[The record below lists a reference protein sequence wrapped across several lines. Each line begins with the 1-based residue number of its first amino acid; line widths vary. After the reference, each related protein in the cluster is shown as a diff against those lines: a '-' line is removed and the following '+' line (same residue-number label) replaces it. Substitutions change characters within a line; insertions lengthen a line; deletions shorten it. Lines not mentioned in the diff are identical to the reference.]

1 MNKEKWDLTCM
12 RLAYEVAQHAT
23 CLRRKVGAV
32 ISKDY
37 RIIATGF
44 NGAPEGIEHCTTCMR
59 DVLNVPSGQ
68 RHELSMAVHAEM
80 NAIIQCALHGVSP
93 EGSTIY
99 VTVTPCSMCL
109 KALINARIKR
119 IVIDNDVYP
128 DELSRKLLNESGIEF
143 VVLKSNKNKK
153 SRKELEELFKPAT
166 RKEDESGIKHNE
178 MNVIS
183 YPSIVNIPNLPNIDE
198 VEKWLKSEGIPFN
211 IEKLDPK
218 IILPESGISIEELTN
233 IKSNFNKTFNEWK
246 EKFFNY
252 KQSILT
258 SNDKNSSSELHDI
271 GNKVSNKIQT
281 PIVIFEDKP
290 EEFINVYQEIGKALA
305 SDLSETIEK
314 EMQDYFNS
322 IDYKS
327 KLKFKVVSESEAKIL
342 VGSKKNLIRHYYT
355 STLNSNFKP
364 PQYFCPMNEND
375 EPIFI
380 EQSLLVALFELFING
395 VFEVSIEFLNNGKF
409 EILYDKSVYRTNIK
423 SNKVFCEITTPFITT
438 VYDGISEN
446 IEQDRFMNII
456 FKTDN
461 ISKEFMVD

>member
-59 DVLNVPSGQ
+59 DALNVPSGQ

-128 DELSRKLLNESGIEF
+128 DELSKKLLNESGIEF
-143 VVLKSNKNKK
+143 VVLKPNKNKK
-153 SRKELEELFKPAT
+153 SRKEIEALLKPVT
-166 RKEDESGIKHNE
+166 REEDESGIKHNE
-178 MNVIS
+178 MNAIS

-218 IILPESGISIEELTN
+218 IILPHSGISMEELTN
-233 IKSNFNKTFNEWK
+233 TKINFEKKQKELFNEHK
-246 EKFFNY
+246 E
-252 KQSILT
+252 IR
-258 SNDKNSSSELHDI
+258 KNVTSELS
-271 GNKVSNKIQT
+271 K
-281 PIVIFEDKP
+281 
-290 EEFINVYQEIGKALA
+290 
-305 SDLSETIEK
+305 TIDK
-314 EMQDYFNS
+314 EMEDYFDS

-327 KLKFKVVSESEAKIL
+327 KLKFKVVSESESKTL
-342 VGSKKNLIRHYYT
+342 VDSKKNLIRHYYI
-355 STLNSNFKP
+355 STLLKP
-364 PQYFCPMNEND
+364 INLPQYFCPMNENN

-380 EQSLLVALFELFING
+380 EQLILVELFQLFING
-395 VFEVSIEFLNNGKF
+395 IFEVSIEFVNNGKF
-409 EILYDKSVYRTNIK
+409 EILYDKSVYSTNIK
-423 SNKVFCEITTPFITT
+423 SDRVFCEITTPFITT

-456 FKTDN
+456 FKTGN
-461 ISKEFMVD
+461 ISKEFIVN